1 MQNNLII
8 SNSQEFFKEH
18 ALIKPPSVSSSD
30 IPKRYYRYVID
41 SRDRNLHYFKS
52 PNKYEIKLSE
62 DIHDVQSVELI
73 SSDVP
78 FTKYLINQHNNTF
91 GLQVYH
97 QPTQQYLDKSF
108 EIPIGDYATGESIVA
123 VLNTAC
129 PVANIIFAFNT
140 INSKIS
146 VTNNTGSNAILLCKG
161 SSERKNDFA
170 ELSPTYKSRLMKIV
184 GLDIDDIIIPNTVTY
199 SFPYKINLRN
209 DKYIIMNMAQ
219 AKVNVSENNPTN
231 KSFAIIKKDELENK
245 FIETNYKKYFNPPI
259 NSLTTL
265 SLSFYDYDGNLYDFQ
280 NQDHMIELLFCCFKQ
295 TRCYNDIYNSVNI

>member
-8 SNSQEFFKEH
+8 PNSQEFFKEH
-18 ALIKPPSVSSSD
+18 ALIKPPGVSSSD

-62 DIHDVQSVELI
+62 DVHDVQSVELI
-73 SSDVP
+73 SFDVP

-91 GLQVYH
+91 KLLVG
-97 QPTQQYLDKSF
+97 TDDESF
-108 EIPIGDYATGESIVA
+108 QIPIGDYATGALIVEE
-123 VLNTAC
+123 LNKAC
-129 PVANIIFAFNT
+129 PAGIVFTFNT
-140 INSKIS
+140 ISNKIS
-146 VTNNTGSNAILLCKG
+146 ITNNSATSSVTLLCRG
-161 SSERKNDFA
+161 VSERKNDYA
-170 ELSPTYKSRLMKIV
+170 IPSPTYTSRLMKIV
-184 GLDIDDIIIPNTVTY
+184 GLDFDDIVVGATETFQ
-199 SFPYKINLRN
+199 FPYKVNLRH
-209 DKYIIMNMAQ
+209 DKYIIMNLGQ

-265 SLSFYDYDGNLYDFQ
+265 SLNFTDYDGNLYDFQ
-280 NQDHMIELLFCCFKQ
+280 NQDHMVELLFCCFKQ
-295 TRCYNDIYNSVNI
+295 TRCYNDIYNSANI